1 MLLFAEAG
9 LELWGEHGQS
19 RPAAPAARSQA
30 LQGAFPVPPHLFD
43 LPQPSFFILGCRFA
57 VCGLEIVHEH
67 FFDPQI
73 FSVVASLH
81 LN

>member
-43 LPQPSFFILGCRFA
+43 LPQPFLSWVA
-57 VCGLEIVHEH
+57 
-67 FFDPQI
+67 DSQ
-73 FSVVASLH
+73 SVGQR
-81 LN
+81 